1 MAYLLDTH
9 VILWTLGDYNHL
21 SQKVELIISDLN
33 SDCFVS
39 IISFFEITIK
49 QNIGKLELSKSIQE
63 YMDEVQ
69 RIGIILLPVKDEYL
83 NNYNNIP
90 LFENHRD
97 PFDRLILATA
107 FTEKLQI
114 LSTNNKFQLYRDI
127 VNVIK

>member
-9 VILWTLGDYNHL
+9 VVLWNLDDHNRL

-127 VNVIK
+127 VNVIW

>member
-1 MAYLLDTH
+1 LLDTH
-9 VILWTLGDYNHL
+9 VVLWTLDNHNRL
-21 SQKVELIISDLN
+21 SQKVESIISDLN
-33 SDCFVS
+33 TDCFVS

-49 QNIGKLELSKSIQE
+49 QNISKLELSKSIQE

-90 LFENHRD
+90 LFENHSD

-114 LSTNNKFQLYRDI
+114 LSTDNKFQLYRDI
-127 VNVIK
+127 VNVIW

>member
-9 VILWTLGDYNHL
+9 VVLWNLDDHNRL

-114 LSTNNKFQLYRDI
+114 LSTDNKFQLYRDI
-127 VNVIK
+127 VNVIW

>member
-9 VILWTLGDYNHL
+9 VVLWNLDDHNRL

-69 RIGIILLPVKDEYL
+69 RIGIILLPIKDEYL

-127 VNVIK
+127 VNVIW

>member
-9 VILWTLGDYNHL
+9 VVLWTLDDHNHL
-21 SQKVELIISDLN
+21 SQKVESIISDLN

-69 RIGIILLPVKDEYL
+69 RIGIILLPIKDEYL

-114 LSTNNKFQLYRDI
+114 LSTDNKFQLYRD
-127 VNVIK
+127 VVDVIW

>member
-1 MAYLLDTH
+1 MLDTH
-9 VILWTLGDYNHL
+9 VVLWTLDNHNRL
-21 SQKVELIISDLN
+21 SQKVESIISDLN
-33 SDCFVS
+33 TDCFVS

-49 QNIGKLELSKSIQE
+49 QNISKLELSKSIQE

-69 RIGIILLPVKDEYL
+69 RIGIILLPVKDKYL

-90 LFENHRD
+90 LFENHSD

-114 LSTNNKFQLYRDI
+114 LSTDNKFQLYRDI
-127 VNVIK
+127 VNVIW

>member
-9 VILWTLGDYNHL
+9 VVLWTLDDHNRL

-39 IISFFEITIK
+39 IISFLEITIK

-90 LFENHRD
+90 LFENHSD

-114 LSTNNKFQLYRDI
+114 LSTDNKFQLYRDI
-127 VNVIK
+127 VNVIW

>member
-9 VILWTLGDYNHL
+9 VVLWTLDNHNRL
-21 SQKVELIISDLN
+21 SQKVESIISDLN
-33 SDCFVS
+33 TDCFVS

-114 LSTNNKFQLYRDI
+114 LSTDNKFQLYRDI
-127 VNVIK
+127 VNVIW